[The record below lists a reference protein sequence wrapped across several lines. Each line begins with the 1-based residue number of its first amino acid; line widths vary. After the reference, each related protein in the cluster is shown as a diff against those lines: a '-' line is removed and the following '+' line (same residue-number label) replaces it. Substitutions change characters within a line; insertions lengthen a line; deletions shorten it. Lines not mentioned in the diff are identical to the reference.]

1 MSYFIFHKYYISY
14 HINFLTVLCTLS
26 PLFPIDYIPSFRG
39 FDDHFLRE
47 SYLGG
52 ATDYYKFYAKNL
64 YYYDVN
70 SLYPYAMLKDMPYR
84 IIKKYYNLENK
95 ESNPHGGGESINLKT
110 FFGFVQRPMGS
121 RVICPDNLDIP
132 LLPYKTKE
140 GYTIYPKGIFTG
152 VYFSEEL
159 KEVMKFGYKIIPIAA
174 YEFDK
179 KVLFKDYIENFYN
192 EKKQA
197 QIEKIPSKRY
207 IAKLHLNTLYGI
219 FGRRNEILKIITIP
233 KEDINIYLTVY
244 IIKAIIDIN
253 SNFFNLLVYSNIND
267 KMIDQLNSTL
277 KIELKSKR
285 ELIKSNVAI
294 ASAVTAYARIH
305 MIQFKVG
312 EYAKHIVYTDSI
324 FTTKELPKSMIGDDL
339 GLMKKE
345 LEGHIISEAYFF
357 GIKKYGFKYTDN
369 EGNII
374 NKSVF
379 AGIERDSLSWNKI
392 ETLAKD
398 DILIIPQK
406 ENFVKT
412 INDLNIQIIK
422 PEVNSNI
429 KISKFSSSPYEK
441 KLNSNNYLPIELKD
455 PYKYLPLKYNQP
467 KIKLKIYNIFYNKI
481 IINFVNRIMT
491 KIKSIAG
498 IK

>member
-1 MSYFIFHKYYISY
+1 MTQSD
-14 HINFLTVLCTLS
+14 
-26 PLFPIDYIPSFRG
+26 IDYIPSFRG

-52 ATDYYKFYAKNL
+52 ATDYYKFHAKNL

-84 IIKKYYNLENK
+84 IIKKYYNLEN
-95 ESNPHGGGESINLKT
+95 GENLKT
-110 FFGFVQRPMGS
+110 FFGFVQC

-174 YEFDK
+174 YEFDR

-219 FGRRNEILKIITIP
+219 FGRRNEILKIIP

-253 SNFFNLLVYSNIND
+253 SDFFNLLVYSNIND

-285 ELIKSNVAI
+285 IKSNVAI

-312 EYAKHIVYTDSI
+312 EYAKHIVYTDTDSI

-345 LEGHIISEAYFF
+345 LEGHMISEAYFF

-379 AGIERDSLSWNKI
+379 AGIERDSLSWSKI

-412 INDLNIQIIK
+412 ISDLNIQIIK

-441 KLNSNNYLPIELKD
+441 KLNSNNYIPIELKD